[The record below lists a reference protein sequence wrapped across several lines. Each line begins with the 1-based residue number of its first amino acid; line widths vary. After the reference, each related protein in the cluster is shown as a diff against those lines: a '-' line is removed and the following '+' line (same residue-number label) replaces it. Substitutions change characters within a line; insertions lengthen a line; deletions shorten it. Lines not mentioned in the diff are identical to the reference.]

1 MDIKKLQIIPEPIVP
16 NNQAKNKMSPDKPAE
31 SFQDVLFRELD
42 NARQIKISAHAQRRL
57 VERNIDLNQKD
68 WGEIASAMNKAASKG
83 SINSLLIHG
92 EMALIVSVK
101 NRTVI
106 SAMNKEDLK
115 EHVFTNID
123 SAVII
128 K

>member
-1 MDIKKLQIIPEPIVP
+1 MEIKKLQIIPEPVVP
-16 NNQAKNKMSPDKPAE
+16 KNDAKNKKLPDKPAE

-42 NARQIKISAHAQRRL
+42 SARQIKISAHAQRRL
-57 VERNIDLNQKD
+57 VERNIDIDRKD
-68 WGEIASAMNKAASKG
+68 WEKITGAMNKAESKG
-83 SINSLLIHG
+83 AVNSLLIHG
-92 EMALIVSVK
+92 ELVLIVSVK

-106 SAMNKEDLK
+106 SAMDKENMK